1 MPVFLAL
8 SLAPLLLFALIAI
21 LNALTF
27 PRLRAAER
35 RSDTLPLVSVL
46 VPMRNE
52 AGVIGETLRSL
63 LAQTYPNFEVL
74 VLDDQSTDGCADEA
88 RAAGGGDPRLRV
100 FSGKALPTGWTGKV
114 WACHQLSEQAAG
126 DFLLFTD
133 ADVRWQPDALM
144 ALVSEA
150 QRTQADLLT
159 VWPTQITVTWS
170 ERLVVPLMAFSILA
184 YLPVLAVHHLSWPVF
199 SAAMGQCLLFRRN
212 AYQQVGGH
220 ASISDRVLD
229 DMAFAY
235 AIKRHRLRLRMADGN
250 GLIQTRMYRNWQQVR
265 DGFGKNILAGHGN
278 SVFLLL
284 LSTVFHWWLFIL
296 PWGGLAVSLFSC
308 QLKQTIEYV
317 LWVALALLTRA
328 LTAAVSRQRLGDA
341 LLLPVSVFSMT
352 LIALR
357 ALDWHFRGGPEW
369 KSRRLSR

>member
-35 RSDTLPLVSVL
+35 RLDTLPLVSVL
-46 VPMRNE
+46 VPIRNE

-100 FSGKALPTGWTGKV
+100 LSGKALPTGWTGKV

-235 AIKRHRLRLRMADGN
+235 TIKRHRLRLRMADGN

-278 SVFLLL
+278 SVFFLL
-284 LSTVFHWWLFIL
+284 LSTVFHWWLFIV
-296 PWGGLAVSLFSC
+296 PWGGLAVSLFSR

-328 LTAAVSRQRLGDA
+328 LTAAVSRQRLRDA

-352 LIALR
+352 LIVFR